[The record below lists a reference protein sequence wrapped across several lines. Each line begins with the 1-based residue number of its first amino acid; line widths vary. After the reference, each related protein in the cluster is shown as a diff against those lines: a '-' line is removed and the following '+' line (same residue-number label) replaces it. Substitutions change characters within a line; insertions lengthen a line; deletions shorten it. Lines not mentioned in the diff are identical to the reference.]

1 MFDIKY
7 ALKVA
12 KEYYDEKTFHHVM
25 RVAGY
30 VAQDNLIPKEKMNNC
45 IILAMM
51 HDLLED
57 TDYVF
62 PIYSDTD
69 DEEWY
74 INNCLELLTRDKKN
88 ITYETYLQKI
98 KEEYKNYP
106 EAYWVKLAD
115 MKDHLA
121 QTDTLTD
128 KLKEKYLSALP
139 YLL

>member
-1 MFDIKY
+1 MFGIKY

-12 KEYYDEKTFHHVM
+12 KEYYDNKTFHHAM

-57 TDYVF
+57 TKFVF
-62 PIYSDTD
+62 PINCYTD
-69 DEEWY
+69 DEVLH
-74 INNCLELLTRDKKN
+74 IKRCLELLTRDKKN
-88 ITYETYLQKI
+88 STYENYLQKI
-98 KEEYKNYP
+98 KEEYENYP

-121 QTDTLTD
+121 QTETLTE
-128 KLKEKYLSALP
+128 KLKEKYLAALP

>member
-12 KEYYDEKTFHHVM
+12 KEYYDEKTFHHAM

-30 VAQDNLIPKEKMNNC
+30 VSQDNC

-88 ITYETYLQKI
+88 STYETYLQKI

-106 EAYWVKLAD
+106 EVYWVKLAD
-115 MKDHLA
+115 MKDHLS

-128 KLKEKYLSALP
+128 KLKEKYLAALP